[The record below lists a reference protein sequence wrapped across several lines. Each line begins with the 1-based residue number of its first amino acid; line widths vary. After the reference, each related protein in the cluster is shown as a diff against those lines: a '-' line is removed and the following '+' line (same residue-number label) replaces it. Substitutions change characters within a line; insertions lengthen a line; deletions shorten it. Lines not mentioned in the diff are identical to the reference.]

1 MRRQWQAVWQSSKR
15 AGSRRLGKYARLW
28 AIRSWR
34 RLLVSTWR
42 QYTDSAPPPVS
53 AVLRVTHTCNLR
65 CKQCGQWGDRGVFR
79 VLEHGAAARD
89 ELSTDQWNSVLSR
102 LTKFCPH
109 IYIFGGEPFARR
121 DVLELARTAA
131 QQGATVG
138 INTNGTLL
146 RSKSA
151 EIIESGLDYIIV
163 SLDGPQEVN
172 DKVRIGSRGF
182 AAVTDGIRELVAQ
195 KKHLSSFFPQIELI
209 MTLTVENQDHIVET
223 ARIAESLGVDV
234 FAVGFGIFT
243 TAELASLSSRQAQEE
258 LGRDPRFFSAFVRD
272 MSGMNPELIERQIQ
286 QVRKNWGSRFKSYP
300 PIRFQ
305 IREYFQHPER
315 PLVSGPC
322 TTPWR
327 SMQIM
332 PNGDM
337 AFCSDFPDFVV
348 GNVADGDLLKL
359 WNSSGSRAWRNRIRT
374 KGVFAAENRCCDHY
388 L

>member
-1 MRRQWQAVWQSSKR
+1 MKRQLQAVFESSKR
-15 AGSRRLGKYARLW
+15 AGSRRVGKYARLW
-28 AIRSWR
+28 ATRSWR
-34 RLLVSTWR
+34 RLLVSTWH
-42 QYTDSAPPPVS
+42 QHTDRAPPPVS
-53 AVLRVTHTCNLR
+53 AVLRVTNTCNLR
-65 CKQCGQWGDRGVFR
+65 CKQCGQWGDHGVFR
-79 VLEHGAAARD
+79 VLEPGTVRN
-89 ELSTDQWNSVLSR
+89 ELSTDQWKSVLLR

-121 DVLELARTAA
+121 DVLELARIAA
-131 QQGATVG
+131 QQGATIG

-146 RSKSA
+146 SSKSA
-151 EIIESGLDYIIV
+151 EIVESGLDYIIV

-182 AAVTDGIRELVAQ
+182 TTVTEGIRELVAQ
-195 KKHLSSFFPQIELI
+195 KRYLRSSFPQIELI
-209 MTLTVENQDHIVET
+209 MTLTVENQDRIVET
-223 ARIAESLGVDV
+223 AQIAKSLCVDV

-243 TAELASLSSRQAQEE
+243 TAELASLSSRQAREE
-258 LGRDPRFFSAFVRD
+258 FGRDPKFFSAFVRD
-272 MSGMNPELIERQIQ
+272 MSGINPELIEQQ
-286 QVRKNWGSRFKSYP
+286 MKQVREDWGSRFKSYP

-359 WNSSGSRAWRNRIRT
+359 WNGSGSRAWRNRIRT
-374 KGVFAAENRCCDHY
+374 KGIFAAENRCCDHY